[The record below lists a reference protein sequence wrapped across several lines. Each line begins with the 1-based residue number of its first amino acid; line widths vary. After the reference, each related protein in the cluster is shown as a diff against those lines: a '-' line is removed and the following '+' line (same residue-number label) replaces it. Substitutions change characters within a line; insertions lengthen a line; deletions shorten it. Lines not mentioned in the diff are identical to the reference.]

1 MKTPLPLLA
10 TFLLTAAIAVAS
22 TPATAAA
29 PAATP
34 ASPATVPAAPKN
46 LLKPTAK
53 IENWQ
58 FEQLEDATGTIATE
72 GDALAVTVTK
82 VDGTEWH
89 VQVIQPGLD
98 LKEGK
103 TYVVTGKARA
113 SVQRF
118 VQIYAGVNE
127 DDYHPI
133 GLDDTIE
140 LTPAWRDF
148 TFTFTAETVA
158 AKNNRLG
165 FSLGQEKGTVWL
177 KDVTLAE
184 KP

>member
-1 MKTPLPLLA
+1 MKTPLPILV
-10 TFLLTAAIAVAS
+10 TFLLTAAFAVAS
-22 TPATAAA
+22 TPATVAA
-29 PAATP
+29 PAASP
-34 ASPATVPAAPKN
+34 ASPTTVTAAPKN

-53 IENWQ
+53 VGNWQ
-58 FEQLEDATGTIATE
+58 FEQLEDAAGTIATE

-89 VQVIQPGLD
+89 LQAFQPGLD
-98 LKEGK
+98 LKEGR
-103 TYVVTGKARA
+103 TYVVTFKARA
-113 SVQRF
+113 AAQRPA
-118 VQIYAGVNE
+118 QIYAGVNE

-133 GLDDTIE
+133 GLDEVID
-140 LTPAWRDF
+140 LTPAWRDL
-148 TFTFTAETVA
+148 TFTFTADSVA

-184 KP
+184 KQ

>member
-1 MKTPLPLLA
+1 MKTPLPVLV
-10 TFLLTAAIAVAS
+10 TFLLTAAIAAAS

-29 PAATP
+29 PAASP
-34 ASPATVPAAPKN
+34 ASPATVTAAPKN

-53 IENWQ
+53 IGNWQ
-58 FEQLEDATGTIATE
+58 FEQLEEATGTIATD
-72 GDALAVTVTK
+72 GDALAITVTK

-89 VQVIQPGLD
+89 LQVFQPGLD

-113 SVQRF
+113 SVQR
-118 VQIYAGVNE
+118 VGQIYAGVNE

-133 GLDDTIE
+133 GLDEALD
-140 LTPAWRDF
+140 LTPTWRDF
-148 TFTFTAETVA
+148 TFTFTADSVA

-165 FSLGQEKGTVWL
+165 FSLGQEKGTIWL

-184 KP
+184 KK